1 MSTWRRDRTRLAGS
15 RPRWYGGA
23 PKGLKLKEWQ
33 EAPVAGPRSPGWLPG
48 KCAQEHSFSLSVP
61 GHWHETSDRF
71 KTLASPYPLC
81 TESSP
86 PPHTQVLW
94 QASPPLPA
102 GTSGGSHSP
111 LSLGFPFP
119 SCNETPQCPTPHSP
133 WAPHQHSFLSGPSSF
148 ACIPR
153 VELQRIGPQ
162 VLADD
167 LAEETGQAARGRAKT
182 PSTYL

>member
-33 EAPVAGPRSPGWLPG
+33 EAPVAGPRSPGWLAG

-81 TESSP
+81 TEPSP
-86 PPHTQVLW
+86 PPHPGSV
-94 QASPPLPA
+94 ASLSPTPSGNIRWLPF
-102 GTSGGSHSP
+102 SFEPRFP
-111 LSLGFPFP
+111 LSF
-119 SCNETPQCPTPHSP
+119 
-133 WAPHQHSFLSGPSSF
+133 
-148 ACIPR
+148 
-153 VELQRIGPQ
+153 LQRDSPVPHTAQPMGSSPTQLPVRPLLFRLYPSGRTAADWATGP
-162 VLADD
+162 
-167 LAEETGQAARGRAKT
+167 R
-182 PSTYL
+182 